1 MATLFTSLKNAQNTT
16 SFQNSEEMRFFLRN
30 SFLLTKMP
38 LWTHLRLAKDPF
50 DVVRAN
56 ILIRSLINQEVIEKL
71 WHDYE
76 ASEGEDRLPLQEYMA
91 SGMADLP
98 YLIYEGKKI
107 YVPIFPAS
115 LNHIYSEDFYRLS
128 LPLYNKLSK
137 LLETTTIDPFDYY
150 GYHLYDSY
158 FTRLIPI
165 KGKGPIF
172 AFYDYDAECLYFIN
186 DQGRLDNMIALFDK
200 GIKKPVKTHMI
211 ERVEKVVDAY
221 LAFDKEAMLK
231 SLLEENLVSP
241 AFISAY
247 LGKKANGKGKK
258 K

>member
-1 MATLFTSLKNAQNTT
+1 MATLFLSLKNAQNTT
-16 SFQNSEEMRFFLRN
+16 SFQNSEEVRFFTRN
-30 SFLLTKMP
+30 SFMLTKSS
-38 LWTHLRLAKDPF
+38 LWSHFRFPKDPF

-56 ILIRSLINQEVIEKL
+56 IIIRSLINQEVIEKL

-76 ASEGEDRLPLQEYMA
+76 AMDSEEKMPLEDYMA

-98 YLIYEGKKI
+98 YLTYEGKKI
-107 YVPIFPAS
+107 YVPIFPSS

-137 LLETTTIDPFDYY
+137 LLETATIDPFDYY
-150 GYHLYDSY
+150 GYKLYDSY

-165 KGKGPIF
+165 KGSGPIF
-172 AFYDYDAECLYFIN
+172 AFYDYDAECLYFVN

-221 LAFDKEAMLK
+221 LDFDKERMLK
-231 SLLEENLVSP
+231 SLLEENLVSTS
-241 AFISAY
+241 FISSY
-247 LGKKANGKGKK
+247 LAKENKEKGKK